1 MQPMTAGKRQGV
13 PNRRK
18 YRAVIIDRGLLLE
31 HLARLAADVTETSF
45 AMIQVVGERKELGAR
60 RAVVGLSPPQADAL
74 PHLESLIKPAQ
85 GLTIIPDATA
95 DRRLISLTP
104 VCAGSTLRKLIYHRL
119 VSSGREPL
127 GFICLI
133 DDISRA
139 DPTAA
144 QIDSL
149 GHIAGIIVSDRQRE
163 QRHLHL
169 VHVADRALR
178 IERMLHLVSEA
189 DTCADALSR
198 VLEALCR
205 FHGASIGQI
214 HQLIRPDKPLF
225 EISRYNDA
233 TRGNHPEFDDKI
245 ATLGTLA
252 MEAVRRN
259 KSFVTHCS
267 QIEPSHLAADLAALK
282 VICHVSVP
290 IWVHQQRFGISL
302 AFATDKSE
310 PDLVAADIISLGD
323 AVRPVLLQKV
333 TEERMRFAAYHDDLT
348 RLPNRL
354 MFLER
359 LRTVLTSSR
368 STAQGF
374 AVLCLDLDGFKLAND
389 TYGHGFGDNLLVCVA
404 QRLREV
410 AGDSDIVARI
420 GGDEFAIIQLG
431 DKQPTESAALAGQIL
446 AAISRPFELAGQSV
460 TIGISIGIALHP
472 QHSESPDLLLRSADQ
487 ALYRAK
493 KAGRNTYHIYDPV
506 LQAEERASSQIE
518 RYLKEAVGHGTLTLA
533 YQPIFDIDLSLVVG
547 FEALLRWHHPVLGA
561 VEPDKFIPIAEKSG
575 LIVPLGRWVLET
587 ACADAAAWEQP
598 ATVSVNLSPLQFRQ
612 PDLPRQIAD
621 VLSRTGLP
629 AERLKL
635 EVTEGLLLDESE
647 LVLKTMRE
655 LHAQG
660 IRVVLDDFGTAYA
673 GINYLRRYPFDGIK
687 IDKSFVRDLD
697 EDKATL
703 AIVEAILSLADR
715 LSLGVVAEGVETD
728 RELNVLR
735 RLGCRLIQGYLVGKP
750 VDDLQARLLLRR
762 SLAEHAP
769 IKVLTPCPRLPA
781 EQRHAGALTTV
792 DPLAEA
798 LGDSPYRTIEQ
809 PGATRR
815 DRRSEPRPTHVSV
828 AADKVAYS
836 RSVGLAD

>member
-1 MQPMTAGKRQGV
+1 M
-13 PNRRK
+13 
-18 YRAVIIDRGLLLE
+18 IIDRGLLLE
-31 HLARLAADVTETSF
+31 HLGRLAADVTGTSF

-60 RAVVGLSPPQADAL
+60 RATVGLSAPQVDAL
-74 PHLESLIKPAQ
+74 PQLEILVNPAQ
-85 GLTIIPDATA
+85 GLAVIPDVTA
-95 DRRLISLTP
+95 DPRYTRLAP
-104 VCAGSTLRKLIYHRL
+104 AFAGSTFRKLIYRKL
-119 VSSGREPL
+119 VSLGHEHL
-127 GFICLI
+127 GFICLV
-133 DDISRA
+133 DDVSHT

-144 QIDSL
+144 QLESL
-149 GHIAGIIVSDRQRE
+149 GHIANIIISDRQRE

-225 EISRYNDA
+225 EISR
-233 TRGNHPEFDDKI
+233 FDDMARGDNDRESDEKF
-245 ATLGTLA
+245 ATLATLA
-252 MEAVRRN
+252 MEAIRGN
-259 KSFVTHCS
+259 KPFVTHSS
-267 QIEPSHLAADLAALK
+267 QIEPSQVATDFAALQ
-282 VICHVSVP
+282 VHCHVSVP

-310 PDLVAADIISLGD
+310 PDLVAADVMSLGD

-359 LRTVLTSSR
+359 LGTVLAAAR
-368 STAQGF
+368 SGAESF
-374 AVLCLDLDGFKLAND
+374 AVLSLDLDGFKLAND

-410 AGDSDIVARI
+410 AVGSNTVARM
-420 GGDEFAIIQLG
+420 GGDEFAVIELG
-431 DKQPTESAALAGQIL
+431 DKQPANVDALAQQIL
-446 AAISRPFELAGQSV
+446 AAISQPFELAGQSV
-460 TIGISIGIALHP
+460 TIGVSIGVAVYP
-472 QHSESPDLLLRSADQ
+472 QHGESPDLLLRSADQ
-487 ALYRAK
+487 ALYCAK
-493 KAGRNTYHIYDPV
+493 KAGRNTYHIYDPA
-506 LQAEERASSQIE
+506 LQAEERTSAQIE
-518 RYLKEAVGHGTLTLA
+518 RYLKEAVDRGTLTLA
-533 YQPIFDIDLSLVVG
+533 YQPICDIELSSIVG
-547 FEALLRWHHPVLGA
+547 FEALLRWRHPVLGT
-561 VEPDKFIPIAEKSG
+561 VGPDKFIPIAEKSG

-612 PDLPRQIAD
+612 SDLPWQIAD

-629 AERLKL
+629 PERLKL

-647 LVLKTMRE
+647 LVLKTMRA

-687 IDKSFVRDLD
+687 IDKSFVRDLN
-697 EDKATL
+697 EDKTTL
-703 AIVEAILSLADR
+703 AIVEAILSLAN
-715 LSLGVVAEGVETD
+715 SLALAVVAEGVETE

-735 RLGCRLIQGYLVGKP
+735 RLGCHLIQGYLVGKP
-750 VDDLQARLLLRR
+750 VDDRQVHLLLRR
-762 SLAEHAP
+762 PWTGHAA
-769 IKVLTPCPRLPA
+769 IDRASARPRHPA
-781 EQRHAGALTTV
+781 DQPRAACLTTV
-792 DPLAEA
+792 NPLADVIAGSSYSAMKE
-798 LGDSPYRTIEQ
+798 
-809 PGATRR
+809 PGAIRR
-815 DRRSEPRPTHVSV
+815 DRRSEPRPTHVPV
-828 AADKVAYS
+828 APDKVAFS
-836 RSVGLAD
+836 RSIGVAD

>member
-1 MQPMTAGKRQGV
+1 
-13 PNRRK
+13 
-18 YRAVIIDRGLLLE
+18 
-31 HLARLAADVTETSF
+31 
-45 AMIQVVGERKELGAR
+45 MIQVMGERKEFGVR
-60 RAVVGLSPPQADAL
+60 RATVGLSAAQADAL
-74 PHLESLIKPAQ
+74 RQLAAVANPAQ
-85 GLTIIPDATA
+85 DLTVIPDVTA
-95 DRRLISLTP
+95 DQRLASLAP
-104 VCAGSTLRKLIYHRL
+104 AFAGSPLRKLVYLELI
-119 VSSGREPL
+119 SSGREHL

-133 DDISRA
+133 DDVARA
-139 DPTAA
+139 DPTTA

-149 GHIAGIIVSDRQRE
+149 RHIANIIISDRQRE

-178 IERMLHLVSEA
+178 IEQMLHLVSEA

-214 HQLIRPDKPLF
+214 HQLVRPDRPLF
-225 EISRYNDA
+225 EIGRYNDA
-233 TRGNHPEFDDKI
+233 TQGDDNPEDEGKL

-252 MEAVRRN
+252 MEAIRRN
-259 KSFVTHCS
+259 KPCVTHCS
-267 QIEPSHLAADLAALK
+267 QIEPSHVAADLAALQ
-282 VICHVSVP
+282 VHSHVSVP

-310 PDLVAADIISLGD
+310 LDLVAADIMSLGD

-333 TEERMRFAAYHDDLT
+333 TEEQMRFAAYHDDLT

-359 LRTVLTSSR
+359 LGTVIATARSS
-368 STAQGF
+368 AQSF

-410 AGDSDIVARI
+410 AAGSETVARM
-420 GGDEFAIIQLG
+420 GGDEFAVVQVG
-431 DKQPTESAALAGQIL
+431 DDQPGEAAALAQEIL
-446 AAISRPFELAGQSV
+446 AAISQPFELAGQSITV
-460 TIGISIGIALHP
+460 GISIGIALYP
-472 QHSESPDLLLRSADQ
+472 QHGESPDLLLRSADQ

-493 KAGRNTYHIYDPV
+493 KTGRNTHHIYDPA

-518 RYLKEAVGHGTLTLA
+518 RYLKEAVGRGGLTMA
-533 YQPIFDIDLSLVVG
+533 YQPIYDIESSSVVG
-547 FEALLRWHHPVLGA
+547 FEALLRWHHPVLGTVA
-561 VEPDKFIPIAEKSG
+561 PDKFIPIAETSG
-575 LIVPLGRWVLET
+575 LIVPLGKWVLET
-587 ACADAAAWEQP
+587 ACADAAEWEQP

-612 PDLPRQIAD
+612 PDLPRHIAD

-647 LVLKTMRE
+647 LVLKTMRA
-655 LHAQG
+655 LHALG

-673 GINYLRRYPFDGIK
+673 GLNYLRRYPFDGIK
-687 IDKSFVRDLD
+687 IDKCFVRDLN

-703 AIVEAILSLADR
+703 AIVEATLSLADR
-715 LSLGVVAEGVETD
+715 LSLAVVAEGVETE

-735 RLGCRLIQGYLVGKP
+735 RLGCRLIQGFLLGKP
-750 VDDLQARLLLRR
+750 MDARQARLMLRH
-762 SLAEHAP
+762 SWAEHAA
-769 IKVLTPCPRLPA
+769 IDTLITRSRYPA
-781 EQRHAGALTTV
+781 DRQRVEPAVNAK
-792 DPLAEA
+792 PLADVLA
-798 LGDSPYRTIEQ
+798 GSPYRIIEQ
-809 PGATRR
+809 PRTIRR
-815 DRRSEPRPTHVSV
+815 DARGEPVPARLPV
-828 AADKVAYS
+828 AADKVA
-836 RSVGLAD
+836 